1 MEMDLLWNVGLT
13 ILIAPGTYAIAN
25 LFVRMNKVQQDVNDF
40 KVEVAKEY
48 VSKEDY
54 QDSLEQVLRR
64 FDKIESKI
72 DRIIESGYWIV
83 TGKHIL

>member
-25 LFVRMNKVQQDVNDF
+25 LFVRMNKAQQDINDF

-72 DRIIESGYWIV
+72 DRIIESG
-83 TGKHIL
+83 

>member
-1 MEMDLLWNVGLT
+1 MEIDLLWNVGLT

-25 LFVRMNKVQQDVNDF
+25 LFVRMNKAQQDINDF

-54 QDSLEQVLRR
+54 QDSLDQVLRR

-72 DRIIESGYWIV
+72 DRIIESG
-83 TGKHIL
+83 

>member
-25 LFVRMNKVQQDVNDF
+25 LFVRMNKVQQDINDF
-40 KVEVAKEY
+40 RVEVAKEY

-64 FDKIESKI
+64 FDKLESKI
-72 DRIIESGYWIV
+72 DRIIEG
-83 TGKHIL
+83 G

>member
-40 KVEVAKEY
+40 RVEVAKEY

-72 DRIIESGYWIV
+72 DRIVESG
-83 TGKHIL
+83 

>member
-13 ILIAPGTYAIAN
+13 ILIAHGTYAIAN
-25 LFVRMNKVQQDVNDF
+25 LFVRMNKAQQDINDF

-54 QDSLEQVLRR
+54 QDSLDQVLRR

-72 DRIIESGYWIV
+72 DRIIESG
-83 TGKHIL
+83 

>member
-54 QDSLEQVLRR
+54 QDSLEQVLKR

-72 DRIIESGYWIV
+72 DRIIESG
-83 TGKHIL
+83 

>member
-72 DRIIESGYWIV
+72 DRIIEG
-83 TGKHIL
+83 G

>member
-1 MEMDLLWNVGLT
+1 MEIDLLWNVGLT

-25 LFVRMNKVQQDVNDF
+25 LFVRMNKAQQEINDF

-54 QDSLEQVLRR
+54 QDSLDQVLRR

-72 DRIIESGYWIV
+72 DRIIESG
-83 TGKHIL
+83 

>member
-1 MEMDLLWNVGLT
+1 MDLLWNVGLT

-40 KVEVAKEY
+40 RVEVAKEY

-72 DRIIESGYWIV
+72 DRIIESG
-83 TGKHIL
+83 

>member
-1 MEMDLLWNVGLT
+1 MEMGLLWNVGLT

-25 LFVRMNKVQQDVNDF
+25 LFVRMNKAQQDINDF

-54 QDSLEQVLRR
+54 QDSLDQVLRR

-72 DRIIESGYWIV
+72 DRIIESG
-83 TGKHIL
+83 

>member
-25 LFVRMNKVQQDVNDF
+25 LFVRMNKAQQDINDF

-54 QDSLEQVLRR
+54 QDSLDQVLRR

-72 DRIIESGYWIV
+72 DRIIESG
-83 TGKHIL
+83 